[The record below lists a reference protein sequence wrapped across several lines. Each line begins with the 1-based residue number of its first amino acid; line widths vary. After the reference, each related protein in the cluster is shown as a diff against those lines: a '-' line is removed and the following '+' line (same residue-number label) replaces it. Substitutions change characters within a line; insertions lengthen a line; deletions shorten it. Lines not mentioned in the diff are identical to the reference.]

1 MKEAAVSEDEVRIL
15 ASELDPHFK
24 YEVAEEPGGEN
35 IKVCFSCGVCTAG
48 CPVSEIDP
56 GYNPRKIVRMV
67 LLGMREQVLASDF
80 IWLCTLC
87 YTCYARCPQN
97 VRFTDVMGALRNMAV
112 REGHVHPSFLKAVD
126 GIAEF
131 TQRLRHDMLVKAL
144 AKRKKKTEFRI
155 SDYKKVV
162 NESLAGRA

>member
-1 MKEAAVSEDEVRIL
+1 VKESAVKTDEVRIYT
-15 ASELDPHFK
+15 SELDPGFK
-24 YEVAEEPGGEN
+24 HEVAEEPGGEN

-56 GYNPRKIVRMV
+56 DYNPRRIVRMV
-67 LLGMREQVLASDF
+67 LLGMRKQVLSSDF

-112 REGHVHPSFLKAVD
+112 REGYVHPSFLKVVD
-126 GIAEF
+126 EIGGF
-131 TQRLRHDMLVKAL
+131 TQRLRHDMLMKAL
-144 AKRKKKTEFRI
+144 VGKTEETQFRV

-162 NESLAGRA
+162 NKSLADRA

>member
-1 MKEAAVSEDEVRIL
+1 MKETVVSKDEVRIL

-56 GYNPRKIVRMV
+56 SYNPRRIIRMI

-87 YTCYARCPQN
+87 YKCFARCPQN
-97 VRFTDVMGALRNMAV
+97 VKFTDVMGALRNMAV
-112 REGHVHPSFLKAVD
+112 REGHVHPSFPKVVEE
-126 GIAEF
+126 IAGF
-131 TQRLRHDMLVKAL
+131 TERLRHDVLVKAL
-144 AKRKKKTEFRI
+144 AAKKEKTEFCI
-155 SDYKKVV
+155 SDYKEVV
-162 NESLAGRA
+162 NELLAGRA